1 MSRRE
6 WERVGF
12 GPVYV
17 RKTYTKL
24 EGAPVIEIKVANK
37 LIKVWATNIRS
48 ELDYKVYE
56 GDQ

>member
-1 MSRRE
+1 MSGSE

-12 GPVYV
+12 GPVYI
-17 RKTYTKL
+17 RKVYTAF
-24 EGAPVIEIKVANK
+24 EGAPVIEIKVGRK

-56 GDQ
+56 G